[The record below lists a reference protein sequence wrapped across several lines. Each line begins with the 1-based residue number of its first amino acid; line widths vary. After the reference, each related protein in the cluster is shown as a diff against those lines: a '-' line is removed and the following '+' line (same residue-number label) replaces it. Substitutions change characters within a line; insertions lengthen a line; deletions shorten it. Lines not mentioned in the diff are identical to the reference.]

1 MSLITIL
8 LSLFVSW
15 FIVLFYT
22 AKVENYIEDMVDV
35 MRKECDDIQ

>member
-8 LSLFVSW
+8 LSLLAGW
-15 FIVLFYT
+15 FIVLFCA